1 MDSKRITALRAIM
14 KREGIDYYYIPTADF
29 HESEYVVEYFKARKF
44 ITGFTGSAGV
54 AVIGQEEA
62 WLWTD
67 GRYFIQAAAQI
78 EGSGFGLMKMGQ
90 EGVPT
95 VMQYLGEKLQEG
107 QCIGFD
113 ARVVNTNDAKEFAK
127 IAAKKHGSLKT
138 DKDLL
143 DEVWTD
149 RPALVHQPA
158 DVLKDEFNGEATAS
172 KLARVREQMEKEE
185 AQYHIISTLDDIAWI
200 LNVRGNDIPH
210 VPVVLSFLVIGKED
224 TMWFVEENALS
235 DAVKEMAA
243 ECGITI
249 RPYEDVYAYAAT
261 IPEHSTVLLDKRKV
275 NYRITNALSETVH
288 IVSKANPSQLMKA
301 IKNEIELEN
310 TRKAHL
316 LDGIAVTKFMYWLKK
331 NVGKIPM
338 DEVSVSDYLQ
348 SLREQMEGYRDIS
361 FDTIAGYNANAAMM
375 HYSATETDKKN
386 IEPEGLYLVDSGGQ
400 YVGGTTDVTRTI
412 ALGPVTDTMK
422 KHFSKTACGMLR
434 LADTRFLYGCTGKN
448 VDIMARE
455 PLWECYIDY
464 KCGTGHGIGY
474 ILNVHEGPQN
484 IRWRFNPGVKEAVLE
499 EGMIVSDE
507 PGVYIEGS
515 HGIRIENILEVVK
528 EEKNGDGQFMAFR
541 HLTYVPVDLD
551 VIDTQ
556 YMEPSDV
563 RKLNAYHAEVYK
575 RLSPYFEGEELEM
588 LKKAT
593 RAV

>member
-138 DKDLL
+138 DNDLL

-149 RPALVHQPA
+149 RPALVHQLVDA
-158 DVLKDEFNGEATAS
+158 LKDEFNGEATAS

-224 TMWFVEENALS
+224 AMWFVEENALS

-261 IPEHSTVLLDKRKV
+261 IPENSTVLLDKRKV

-288 IVSKANPSQLMKA
+288 IVSKANPSQLMKS

-375 HYSATETDKKN
+375 HYKA
-386 IEPEGLYLVDSGGQ
+386 EPDTAAKLEPQGMLLVDSGGH
-400 YVGGTTDVTRTI
+400 YDTGTTDITRTFV
-412 ALGPVTDTMK
+412 LGPISDIQK
-422 KHFSKTACGMLR
+422 KHFTMVVKSNLN
-434 LADTRFLYGCTGKN
+434 LANVKFLYGCNGISLD
-448 VDIMARE
+448 VICRE
-455 PLWECYIDY
+455 PIWKENLDY
-464 KCGTGHGIGY
+464 QCGTGHGVGY
-474 ILNVHEGPQN
+474 LLNVHEGPN
-484 IRWRFNPGVKEAVLE
+484 SFRWQYRPGFDNPFEA
-499 EGMIVSDE
+499 GMITTDE
-507 PGVYIEGS
+507 PGIYLQDQY
-515 HGIRIENILEVVK
+515 GIRTENELICFK
-528 EEKNGDGQFMAFR
+528 GEKNQYGQFMGFENI
-541 HLTYVPVDLD
+541 TYVPIDLD
-551 VIDTQ
+551 GIDKQ
-556 YMEPSDV
+556 Y
-563 RKLNAYHAEVYK
+563 LNAEDVKQLNDYHKMVYEK
-575 RLSPYFEGEELEM
+575 ISPYMTPEENEW
-588 LKKAT
+588 LKEYT
-593 RAV
+593 REI

>member
-224 TMWFVEENALS
+224 AMWFVEENALS
-235 DAVKEMAA
+235 NAVKEMAA

-261 IPEHSTVLLDKRKV
+261 IPENSTVLLDKRKV
-275 NYRITNALSETVH
+275 NYRITKALSETVH

-375 HYSATETDKKN
+375 HYKA
-386 IEPEGLYLVDSGGQ
+386 EPDTAAKLELQGMLLVDSGGH
-400 YVGGTTDVTRTI
+400 YDTGTTDITRTFV
-412 ALGPVTDTMK
+412 LGPISDIQK
-422 KHFSKTACGMLR
+422 KHFTMVVKSNLN
-434 LADTRFLYGCTGKN
+434 LANVKFLYGCNGISLD
-448 VDIMARE
+448 VICRE
-455 PLWECYIDY
+455 PIWKENLDY
-464 KCGTGHGIGY
+464 QCGTGHGVGY
-474 ILNVHEGPQN
+474 LLNVHEGPN
-484 IRWRFNPGVKEAVLE
+484 SFRWQYRPGFDNPFEA
-499 EGMIVSDE
+499 GMITTDE
-507 PGVYIEGS
+507 PGIYLQDQY
-515 HGIRIENILEVVK
+515 GIRTENELICVK
-528 EEKNGDGQFMAFR
+528 GEKNQYGQFMGFENI
-541 HLTYVPVDLD
+541 TYVPIDLD
-551 VIDTQ
+551 GIDKQ
-556 YMEPSDV
+556 Y
-563 RKLNAYHAEVYK
+563 LNAEDVKQLNDYHKMVYEK
-575 RLSPYFEGEELEM
+575 ISPYMTSEENEW
-588 LKKAT
+588 LKEYT
-593 RAV
+593 RAI

>member
-67 GRYFIQAAAQI
+67 GRYFIQAASQI

-224 TMWFVEENALS
+224 AMWFVEENALS
-235 DAVKEMAA
+235 DEVKEMAA

-261 IPEHSTVLLDKRKV
+261 IPENSTVLLDKRKV

-375 HYSATETDKKN
+375 HYKA
-386 IEPEGLYLVDSGGQ
+386 EPDTAAKLEPQGMLLVDSGGH
-400 YVGGTTDVTRTI
+400 YDTGTTDITRTFV
-412 ALGPVTDTMK
+412 LGPISDIQK
-422 KHFSKTACGMLR
+422 KHFTMVVKSNLN
-434 LADTRFLYGCTGKN
+434 LANVKFLYGCNGISLD
-448 VDIMARE
+448 VICRE
-455 PLWECYIDY
+455 PIWKENLDY
-464 KCGTGHGIGY
+464 QCGTGHGVGY
-474 ILNVHEGPQN
+474 LLNVHEGPN
-484 IRWRFNPGVKEAVLE
+484 SFRWQYRPGFDNPFEA
-499 EGMIVSDE
+499 GMITTDE
-507 PGVYIEGS
+507 PGIYLQDQY
-515 HGIRIENILEVVK
+515 GIRTENELICVK
-528 EEKNGDGQFMAFR
+528 GEKNQYGQFMGFENI
-541 HLTYVPVDLD
+541 TYVPIDLD
-551 VIDTQ
+551 GIDKQ
-556 YMEPSDV
+556 Y
-563 RKLNAYHAEVYK
+563 LNAEDVKQLNDYHKMVYEK
-575 RLSPYFEGEELEM
+575 ISPYMTPEENEW
-588 LKKAT
+588 LKEYT
-593 RAV
+593 RAI

>member
-67 GRYFIQAAAQI
+67 GRYFIQAANQI
-78 EGSGFGLMKMGQ
+78 EGSGFGLMKMGH

-158 DVLKDEFNGEATAS
+158 DVLKDEFNGESTAS

-224 TMWFVEENALS
+224 AMWFVEENALS

-261 IPEHSTVLLDKRKV
+261 IPENSTVLLDKRKV

-288 IVSKANPSQLMKA
+288 IVSKANPSQLMKS

-375 HYSATETDKKN
+375 HYKA
-386 IEPEGLYLVDSGGQ
+386 EPDTAAKLEPQGMLLVDSGGH
-400 YVGGTTDVTRTI
+400 YDTGTTDITRTFV
-412 ALGPVTDTMK
+412 LGPISDIQK
-422 KHFSKTACGMLR
+422 KHFTMVVKSNLN
-434 LADTRFLYGCTGKN
+434 LANVKFLYGCNGISLD
-448 VDIMARE
+448 VICRE
-455 PLWECYIDY
+455 PIWKENLDY
-464 KCGTGHGIGY
+464 QCGTGHGVGY
-474 ILNVHEGPQN
+474 LLNVHEGPN
-484 IRWRFNPGVKEAVLE
+484 SFRWQYRPGFDNPFEA
-499 EGMIVSDE
+499 GMITTDE
-507 PGVYIEGS
+507 PGIYLQDQY
-515 HGIRIENILEVVK
+515 GIRTENELICVK
-528 EEKNGDGQFMAFR
+528 GEKNQYGQFMGFENI
-541 HLTYVPVDLD
+541 TYVPIDLD
-551 VIDTQ
+551 GIDKQ
-556 YMEPSDV
+556 Y
-563 RKLNAYHAEVYK
+563 LNAEDVKQLNDYHKMVYEK
-575 RLSPYFEGEELEM
+575 ISPYMTPEENEW
-588 LKKAT
+588 LKEYT
-593 RAV
+593 RAI

>member
-1 MDSKRITALRAIM
+1 MDSKRITSLRAIM

-138 DKDLL
+138 DNDLL

-224 TMWFVEENALS
+224 AMWFVEENALS

-261 IPEHSTVLLDKRKV
+261 IPENSTVLLDKRKV

-288 IVSKANPSQLMKA
+288 IVSKANPSQLMKS

-375 HYSATETDKKN
+375 HYKA
-386 IEPEGLYLVDSGGQ
+386 EPDTAAKLEPQGMLLVDSGGH
-400 YVGGTTDVTRTI
+400 YDTGTTDITRTFV
-412 ALGPVTDTMK
+412 LGPISDIQK
-422 KHFSKTACGMLR
+422 KHFTMVVKSNLN
-434 LADTRFLYGCTGKN
+434 LANVKFLYGCNGISLD
-448 VDIMARE
+448 VICRE
-455 PLWECYIDY
+455 PIWKENLDY
-464 KCGTGHGIGY
+464 QCGTGHGVGY
-474 ILNVHEGPQN
+474 LLNVHEGPN
-484 IRWRFNPGVKEAVLE
+484 SFRWQYRPGFDNPFEA
-499 EGMIVSDE
+499 GMITTDE
-507 PGVYIEGS
+507 PGIYLQDQY
-515 HGIRIENILEVVK
+515 GIRTENELICVK
-528 EEKNGDGQFMAFR
+528 GEKNQYGQFMGFENI
-541 HLTYVPVDLD
+541 TYVPIDLD
-551 VIDTQ
+551 GIDKQ
-556 YMEPSDV
+556 Y
-563 RKLNAYHAEVYK
+563 LNAEDVKQLNDYHKMVYEK
-575 RLSPYFEGEELEM
+575 ISPYMTPEENEW
-588 LKKAT
+588 LKEYT
-593 RAV
+593 RAI

>member
-138 DKDLL
+138 DNDLL

-224 TMWFVEENALS
+224 AMWFVEENALS

-261 IPEHSTVLLDKRKV
+261 IPENSTVLLDKRKV
-275 NYRITNALSETVH
+275 NYRITNALPETVH

-375 HYSATETDKKN
+375 HYKA
-386 IEPEGLYLVDSGGQ
+386 EPYTAAKLEPQGMLLVDSGGH
-400 YVGGTTDVTRTI
+400 YDTGTTDITRTFV
-412 ALGPVTDTMK
+412 LGPISDIQK
-422 KHFSKTACGMLR
+422 KHFTMVVKSNLN
-434 LADTRFLYGCTGKN
+434 LANVKFLYGCNGISLD
-448 VDIMARE
+448 VICRE
-455 PLWECYIDY
+455 PIWKENLDY
-464 KCGTGHGIGY
+464 QCGTGHGVGY
-474 ILNVHEGPQN
+474 LLNVHEGPN
-484 IRWRFNPGVKEAVLE
+484 SFRWQYRPGFDNPFEA
-499 EGMIVSDE
+499 GMITTDE
-507 PGVYIEGS
+507 PGIYLQDQY
-515 HGIRIENILEVVK
+515 GIRTENELICVK
-528 EEKNGDGQFMAFR
+528 GEKNQYGQFMGFENI
-541 HLTYVPVDLD
+541 TYVPIDLD
-551 VIDTQ
+551 GIDKQ
-556 YMEPSDV
+556 Y
-563 RKLNAYHAEVYK
+563 LNAEDVKQLNDYHKMVYEK
-575 RLSPYFEGEELEM
+575 ISPYMTPEENEW
-588 LKKAT
+588 LKEYT
-593 RAV
+593 REI

>member
-67 GRYFIQAAAQI
+67 GRYFIQAASQI

-127 IAAKKHGSLKT
+127 IAAKKHGSLKI

-224 TMWFVEENALS
+224 AMWFVEENALS

-261 IPEHSTVLLDKRKV
+261 IPENSTVLLDKRKV

-375 HYSATETDKKN
+375 HYKA
-386 IEPEGLYLVDSGGQ
+386 EPDTAAKLEPQGMLLVDSGGH
-400 YVGGTTDVTRTI
+400 YDTGTTDITRTFV
-412 ALGPVTDTMK
+412 LGPISDIQK
-422 KHFSKTACGMLR
+422 KHFTMVVKSNLN
-434 LADTRFLYGCTGKN
+434 LANVKFLYGCNGISLD
-448 VDIMARE
+448 VICRE
-455 PLWECYIDY
+455 PIWKENLDY
-464 KCGTGHGIGY
+464 QCGTGHGVGY
-474 ILNVHEGPQN
+474 LLNVHEGPN
-484 IRWRFNPGVKEAVLE
+484 SFRWQYRPGFDNPFEA
-499 EGMIVSDE
+499 GMITTDE
-507 PGVYIEGS
+507 PGIYLQDQY
-515 HGIRIENILEVVK
+515 GIRTENELICVK
-528 EEKNGDGQFMAFR
+528 GEKNQYGQFMGFENI
-541 HLTYVPVDLD
+541 TYVPIDLD
-551 VIDTQ
+551 GIDKQ
-556 YMEPSDV
+556 Y
-563 RKLNAYHAEVYK
+563 LNAEDVKQLNDYHKMVYEK
-575 RLSPYFEGEELEM
+575 ISPYMTPEENEW
-588 LKKAT
+588 LKEYT
-593 RAV
+593 RAI

>member
-67 GRYFIQAAAQI
+67 GRYFIQAASQI

-138 DKDLL
+138 DRDLL

-149 RPALVHQPA
+149 RPALIHQPA

-224 TMWFVEENALS
+224 AMWFVEENALS

-261 IPEHSTVLLDKRKV
+261 IPENSTVLLDKRKV

-375 HYSATETDKKN
+375 HYKA
-386 IEPEGLYLVDSGGQ
+386 EPDTAAKLEPQGMLLVDSGGH
-400 YVGGTTDVTRTI
+400 YDTGTTDITRTFV
-412 ALGPVTDTMK
+412 LGPISDIQK
-422 KHFSKTACGMLR
+422 KHFTMVVKSNLN
-434 LADTRFLYGCTGKN
+434 LANVKFLYGCNGISLD
-448 VDIMARE
+448 VICRE
-455 PLWECYIDY
+455 PIWKENLDY
-464 KCGTGHGIGY
+464 QCGTGHGVGY
-474 ILNVHEGPQN
+474 LLNVHEGPN
-484 IRWRFNPGVKEAVLE
+484 SFRWQYRPGFDNPFEA
-499 EGMIVSDE
+499 GMITTDE
-507 PGVYIEGS
+507 PGIYLQDQY
-515 HGIRIENILEVVK
+515 GIRTENELICVK
-528 EEKNGDGQFMAFR
+528 GEKNQYGQFMGFENI
-541 HLTYVPVDLD
+541 TYVPIDLD
-551 VIDTQ
+551 GIDKQ
-556 YMEPSDV
+556 Y
-563 RKLNAYHAEVYK
+563 LNAEDVKQLNDYHKMVYEK
-575 RLSPYFEGEELEM
+575 ISPYMTSEENEW
-588 LKKAT
+588 LKEYT
-593 RAV
+593 RAI

>member
-127 IAAKKHGSLKT
+127 IAAKKHGSLKI

-224 TMWFVEENALS
+224 AMWFVEENALS
-235 DAVKEMAA
+235 NAVKEMAA

-261 IPEHSTVLLDKRKV
+261 IPENSTILLDKRKV

-375 HYSATETDKKN
+375 HYKA
-386 IEPEGLYLVDSGGQ
+386 EPDTAAKLEPQGMLLVDSGGH
-400 YVGGTTDVTRTI
+400 YDTGTTDITRTFV
-412 ALGPVTDTMK
+412 LGPISDIQK
-422 KHFSKTACGMLR
+422 KHFTMVVKSNLN
-434 LADTRFLYGCTGKN
+434 LANVKFLYGCNGISLD
-448 VDIMARE
+448 VICRE
-455 PLWECYIDY
+455 PIWKENLDY
-464 KCGTGHGIGY
+464 QCGTGHGVGY
-474 ILNVHEGPQN
+474 LLNVHEGPN
-484 IRWRFNPGVKEAVLE
+484 SFRWQYRPGFDNPFEA
-499 EGMIVSDE
+499 GMITTDE
-507 PGVYIEGS
+507 PGIYLQDQY
-515 HGIRIENILEVVK
+515 GIRTENELICVK
-528 EEKNGDGQFMAFR
+528 GEKNQYGQFMGFENI
-541 HLTYVPVDLD
+541 TYVPIDLD
-551 VIDTQ
+551 GIDKQ
-556 YMEPSDV
+556 Y
-563 RKLNAYHAEVYK
+563 LNAEDVKQLNDYHKMVYEK
-575 RLSPYFEGEELEM
+575 ISPYMTPEENEW
-588 LKKAT
+588 LKEYT
-593 RAV
+593 RAI

>member
-67 GRYFIQAAAQI
+67 GRYFIQAASQI

-138 DKDLL
+138 DNDLL

-172 KLARVREQMEKEE
+172 KLARVREQMENED
-185 AQYHIISTLDDIAWI
+185 AQYHIISTLNDIAWI

-224 TMWFVEENALS
+224 AMWFVEENALS

-261 IPEHSTVLLDKRKV
+261 IPENSTVLLDKRKV

-375 HYSATETDKKN
+375 HYKA
-386 IEPEGLYLVDSGGQ
+386 EPDTAAKLEPQGMLLVDSGGH
-400 YVGGTTDVTRTI
+400 YDTGTTDITRTFV
-412 ALGPVTDTMK
+412 LGPISDIQK
-422 KHFSKTACGMLR
+422 KHFTMVVKSNLN
-434 LADTRFLYGCTGKN
+434 LANVKFLYGCNGISLD
-448 VDIMARE
+448 VICRE
-455 PLWECYIDY
+455 PIWKENLDY
-464 KCGTGHGIGY
+464 QCGTGHGVGY
-474 ILNVHEGPQN
+474 LLNVHEGPN
-484 IRWRFNPGVKEAVLE
+484 SFRWQYRPGFDNPFEA
-499 EGMIVSDE
+499 GMITTDE
-507 PGVYIEGS
+507 PGIYLQDQY
-515 HGIRIENILEVVK
+515 GIRTENELICVK
-528 EEKNGDGQFMAFR
+528 GEKNQYGQFMGFENI
-541 HLTYVPVDLD
+541 TYVPIDLD
-551 VIDTQ
+551 GIDKQ
-556 YMEPSDV
+556 H
-563 RKLNAYHAEVYK
+563 LNAEDVKQLNDYHKMVYEK
-575 RLSPYFEGEELEM
+575 ISPYMTPEENEW
-588 LKKAT
+588 LKEYT
-593 RAV
+593 REI

>member
-67 GRYFIQAAAQI
+67 GRYFIQAASQI

-138 DKDLL
+138 DNDLL

-224 TMWFVEENALS
+224 VMWFVEENALS

-261 IPEHSTVLLDKRKV
+261 IPENSTVLLDKRKV

-375 HYSATETDKKN
+375 HYKA
-386 IEPEGLYLVDSGGQ
+386 EPDTAAKLEPQGMLLVDSGGH
-400 YVGGTTDVTRTI
+400 YDTGTTDITRTFV
-412 ALGPVTDTMK
+412 LGPISDIQK
-422 KHFSKTACGMLR
+422 KHFTMVVKSNLN
-434 LADTRFLYGCTGKN
+434 LANVKFLYGCNGISLD
-448 VDIMARE
+448 VICRE
-455 PLWECYIDY
+455 PIWKENLDY
-464 KCGTGHGIGY
+464 QCGTGHGVGY
-474 ILNVHEGPQN
+474 LLNVHEGPN
-484 IRWRFNPGVKEAVLE
+484 SFRWQYRPGFDNPFEA
-499 EGMIVSDE
+499 GMITTDE
-507 PGVYIEGS
+507 PGIYLQDQY
-515 HGIRIENILEVVK
+515 GIRTENELICVK
-528 EEKNGDGQFMAFR
+528 GEKNQYGQFMGFENI
-541 HLTYVPVDLD
+541 TYVPIDLD
-551 VIDTQ
+551 GIDKQ
-556 YMEPSDV
+556 Y
-563 RKLNAYHAEVYK
+563 LNAEDVKQLNDYHKMVYEK
-575 RLSPYFEGEELEM
+575 ISPYMTPEENEW
-588 LKKAT
+588 LKEYT
-593 RAV
+593 REI

>member
-138 DKDLL
+138 DNDLL

-224 TMWFVEENALS
+224 AMWFVEENALS

-261 IPEHSTVLLDKRKV
+261 IPENSTVLLDKRKV

-375 HYSATETDKKN
+375 HYKA
-386 IEPEGLYLVDSGGQ
+386 EPDTAAKLEPQGMLLVDSGGH
-400 YVGGTTDVTRTI
+400 YDTGTTDITRTFV
-412 ALGPVTDTMK
+412 LGPISDIQK
-422 KHFSKTACGMLR
+422 KHFTMVVKSNLN
-434 LADTRFLYGCTGKN
+434 LANVKFLYGCNGISLD
-448 VDIMARE
+448 VICRE
-455 PLWECYIDY
+455 PIWKENLDY
-464 KCGTGHGIGY
+464 QCGTGHGVGY
-474 ILNVHEGPQN
+474 LLNVHEGPN
-484 IRWRFNPGVKEAVLE
+484 SFRWQYRPGFDNPFEA
-499 EGMIVSDE
+499 GMITTDE
-507 PGVYIEGS
+507 PGIYLQDQY
-515 HGIRIENILEVVK
+515 GIRTENELICFK
-528 EEKNGDGQFMAFR
+528 GEKNQYGQFMGFENI
-541 HLTYVPVDLD
+541 TYVPIDLD
-551 VIDTQ
+551 GIDKQ
-556 YMEPSDV
+556 Y
-563 RKLNAYHAEVYK
+563 LNAEDVKQLNDYHKMVYEK
-575 RLSPYFEGEELEM
+575 ISPYMTPEENEW
-588 LKKAT
+588 LKEYT
-593 RAV
+593 RAI

>member
-67 GRYFIQAAAQI
+67 GRYFIQAANQI

-127 IAAKKHGSLKT
+127 IAAKKHGSLKI

-158 DVLKDEFNGEATAS
+158 DVLKDEFNGESTAS

-224 TMWFVEENALS
+224 AMWFVEENALS

-261 IPEHSTVLLDKRKV
+261 IPENSTVLLDKRKV

-375 HYSATETDKKN
+375 HYKA
-386 IEPEGLYLVDSGGQ
+386 EPDTAAKLEPQGMLLVDSGGH
-400 YVGGTTDVTRTI
+400 YDTGTTDITRTFV
-412 ALGPVTDTMK
+412 LGPISDIQK
-422 KHFSKTACGMLR
+422 KHFTMVVKSNLN
-434 LADTRFLYGCTGKN
+434 LANVKFLYGCNGISLD
-448 VDIMARE
+448 VICRE
-455 PLWECYIDY
+455 PIWKENLDY
-464 KCGTGHGIGY
+464 QCGTGHGVGY
-474 ILNVHEGPQN
+474 LLNVHEGPN
-484 IRWRFNPGVKEAVLE
+484 SFRWQYRPGFDNPFEA
-499 EGMIVSDE
+499 GMITTDE
-507 PGVYIEGS
+507 PGIYLQDQY
-515 HGIRIENILEVVK
+515 GIRTENELICFK
-528 EEKNGDGQFMAFR
+528 GEKNQYGQFMGFENI
-541 HLTYVPVDLD
+541 TYVPIDLD
-551 VIDTQ
+551 GIDKQ
-556 YMEPSDV
+556 Y
-563 RKLNAYHAEVYK
+563 LNAEDVKQLNDYHKMVYEK
-575 RLSPYFEGEELEM
+575 ISPYMTSEENEW
-588 LKKAT
+588 LKEYT
-593 RAV
+593 REI

>member
-67 GRYFIQAAAQI
+67 GRYFIQAANQI

-113 ARVVNTNDAKEFAK
+113 ARVVNTNDAKELAK
-127 IAAKKHGSLKT
+127 IAAKKHGSLKI
-138 DKDLL
+138 DNDLL

-158 DVLKDEFNGEATAS
+158 DVLKDEFNGESTAS

-224 TMWFVEENALS
+224 AMWFVEENALS

-261 IPEHSTVLLDKRKV
+261 IPENSTVLLDKRKV

-375 HYSATETDKKN
+375 HYKA
-386 IEPEGLYLVDSGGQ
+386 EPDTAAKLEPQGMLLVDSGGH
-400 YVGGTTDVTRTI
+400 YDTGTTDITRTFV
-412 ALGPVTDTMK
+412 LGPISDIQK
-422 KHFSKTACGMLR
+422 KHFTMVVKSNLN
-434 LADTRFLYGCTGKN
+434 LANVKFLYGCNGISLD
-448 VDIMARE
+448 VICRE
-455 PLWECYIDY
+455 PIWKENLDY
-464 KCGTGHGIGY
+464 QCGTGHGVGY
-474 ILNVHEGPQN
+474 LLNVHEGPN
-484 IRWRFNPGVKEAVLE
+484 SFRWQYRPGFDNPFEA
-499 EGMIVSDE
+499 GMITTDE
-507 PGVYIEGS
+507 PGIYLQDQY
-515 HGIRIENILEVVK
+515 GIRTENELICVK
-528 EEKNGDGQFMAFR
+528 GEKNQYGQFMGFENI
-541 HLTYVPVDLD
+541 TYVPIDLD
-551 VIDTQ
+551 GIDKQ
-556 YMEPSDV
+556 Y
-563 RKLNAYHAEVYK
+563 LNAEDVKQLNDYHKMVYEK
-575 RLSPYFEGEELEM
+575 ISPYMTPEENEW
-588 LKKAT
+588 LKEYT
-593 RAV
+593 REI

>member
-67 GRYFIQAAAQI
+67 GRYFIQAASQI

-138 DKDLL
+138 DRDLL

-149 RPALVHQPA
+149 RPALIHQPA

-224 TMWFVEENALS
+224 AMWFVEENALS

-249 RPYEDVYAYAAT
+249 RQYEDVYAYAAT
-261 IPEHSTVLLDKRKV
+261 IPENSTVLLDKRKV

-375 HYSATETDKKN
+375 HYKA
-386 IEPEGLYLVDSGGQ
+386 EPDTAAKLEPQGMLLVDSGGH
-400 YVGGTTDVTRTI
+400 YDTGTTDITRTFV
-412 ALGPVTDTMK
+412 LGPISDIQK
-422 KHFSKTACGMLR
+422 KHFTMVVKSNLN
-434 LADTRFLYGCTGKN
+434 LANVKFLYGCNGISLD
-448 VDIMARE
+448 VICRE
-455 PLWECYIDY
+455 PIWKENLDY
-464 KCGTGHGIGY
+464 QCGTGHGVGY
-474 ILNVHEGPQN
+474 LLNVHEGPN
-484 IRWRFNPGVKEAVLE
+484 SFRWQYRPGFDNPFEA
-499 EGMIVSDE
+499 GMITTDE
-507 PGVYIEGS
+507 PGIYLQDQY
-515 HGIRIENILEVVK
+515 GIRTENELICFK
-528 EEKNGDGQFMAFR
+528 GEKNQYGQFMGFENI
-541 HLTYVPVDLD
+541 TYVPIDLD
-551 VIDTQ
+551 GIDKQ
-556 YMEPSDV
+556 Y
-563 RKLNAYHAEVYK
+563 LNAEDVKQLNDYHKMVYEK
-575 RLSPYFEGEELEM
+575 ISPYMTPEENEW
-588 LKKAT
+588 LKEYT
-593 RAV
+593 RAI

>member
-138 DKDLL
+138 DNDLL

-149 RPALVHQPA
+149 RPALVHQQA

-172 KLARVREQMEKEE
+172 KLARVREQMENEE

-224 TMWFVEENALS
+224 AMWFVEENALS
-235 DAVKEMAA
+235 NAVKEMAA

-261 IPEHSTVLLDKRKV
+261 IPENSTVLLDKRKV

-375 HYSATETDKKN
+375 HYKA
-386 IEPEGLYLVDSGGQ
+386 EPDTAAKLEPQGMLLVDSGGH
-400 YVGGTTDVTRTI
+400 YDTGTTDITRTFV
-412 ALGPVTDTMK
+412 LGPISDIQK
-422 KHFSKTACGMLR
+422 KHFTIVVKSNLN
-434 LADTRFLYGCTGKN
+434 LANVKFLYGCNGISLD
-448 VDIMARE
+448 VICRE
-455 PLWECYIDY
+455 PIWKENLDY
-464 KCGTGHGIGY
+464 QCGTGHGVGY
-474 ILNVHEGPQN
+474 LLNVHEGPN
-484 IRWRFNPGVKEAVLE
+484 SFRWQYRPGFDNPFEA
-499 EGMIVSDE
+499 GMITTDE
-507 PGVYIEGS
+507 PGIYLQDQY
-515 HGIRIENILEVVK
+515 GIRTENELICVK
-528 EEKNGDGQFMAFR
+528 GEKNQYGQFMGFENI
-541 HLTYVPVDLD
+541 TYVPIDLD
-551 VIDTQ
+551 GIDKQ
-556 YMEPSDV
+556 Y
-563 RKLNAYHAEVYK
+563 LNAEDVKQLNDYHKMVYEK
-575 RLSPYFEGEELEM
+575 ISPYMTSEENEW
-588 LKKAT
+588 LKEYT
-593 RAV
+593 RAI

>member
-67 GRYFIQAAAQI
+67 GRYFIQAASQI

-138 DKDLL
+138 DNDLL

-224 TMWFVEENALS
+224 AMWFVEENALS

-261 IPEHSTVLLDKRKV
+261 IPENSTVLLDKRKV

-288 IVSKANPSQLMKA
+288 IVSKANPSQLMKS

-375 HYSATETDKKN
+375 HYKA
-386 IEPEGLYLVDSGGQ
+386 EPDTAAKLEPQGMLLVDSGGH
-400 YVGGTTDVTRTI
+400 YDTGTTDITRTFV
-412 ALGPVTDTMK
+412 LGPISDIQK
-422 KHFSKTACGMLR
+422 KHFTMVVKSNLN
-434 LADTRFLYGCTGKN
+434 LANVKFLYGCNGISLD
-448 VDIMARE
+448 VICRE
-455 PLWECYIDY
+455 PIWKENLDY
-464 KCGTGHGIGY
+464 QCGTGHGVGY
-474 ILNVHEGPQN
+474 LLNVHEGPN
-484 IRWRFNPGVKEAVLE
+484 SFRWQYRPGFDNPFEA
-499 EGMIVSDE
+499 GMITTDE
-507 PGVYIEGS
+507 PGIYLQDQY
-515 HGIRIENILEVVK
+515 GIRTENELICFK
-528 EEKNGDGQFMAFR
+528 GEKNQYGQFMGFENI
-541 HLTYVPVDLD
+541 TYVPIDLD
-551 VIDTQ
+551 GIDKQ
-556 YMEPSDV
+556 Y
-563 RKLNAYHAEVYK
+563 LNAEDVKQLNDYHKMVYEK
-575 RLSPYFEGEELEM
+575 ISPYMTPEENEW
-588 LKKAT
+588 LKEYT
-593 RAV
+593 REI

>member
-127 IAAKKHGSLKT
+127 IAAKKHGSLKI

-224 TMWFVEENALS
+224 AMWFVEENALS

-261 IPEHSTVLLDKRKV
+261 IPEHSTVLLDNRKV

-375 HYSATETDKKN
+375 HYKA
-386 IEPEGLYLVDSGGQ
+386 EPDTAAKLEPQGMLLVDSGGH
-400 YVGGTTDVTRTI
+400 YDTGTTDITRTFV
-412 ALGPVTDTMK
+412 LGPISDIQK
-422 KHFSKTACGMLR
+422 KHFTMVVKSNLN
-434 LADTRFLYGCTGKN
+434 LANVKFLYGCNGISLD
-448 VDIMARE
+448 VICRE
-455 PLWECYIDY
+455 PIWKENLDY
-464 KCGTGHGIGY
+464 QCGTGHGVGY
-474 ILNVHEGPQN
+474 LLNVHEGPN
-484 IRWRFNPGVKEAVLE
+484 SFRWQYRPGFDNPFEA
-499 EGMIVSDE
+499 GMITTDE
-507 PGVYIEGS
+507 PGIYLQDQY
-515 HGIRIENILEVVK
+515 GIRTENELICVK
-528 EEKNGDGQFMAFR
+528 GEKNQYGQFMGFENI
-541 HLTYVPVDLD
+541 TYVPIDLD
-551 VIDTQ
+551 GIDKQ
-556 YMEPSDV
+556 Y
-563 RKLNAYHAEVYK
+563 LNAEDVKQLNDYHKMVYEK
-575 RLSPYFEGEELEM
+575 ISPYMTPEENEW
-588 LKKAT
+588 LKEYT
-593 RAV
+593 RAI

>member
-67 GRYFIQAAAQI
+67 GRYFIQAANQI

-127 IAAKKHGSLKT
+127 IAAKKHGSLKI

-158 DVLKDEFNGEATAS
+158 DVLKDEFNGESTAS

-224 TMWFVEENALS
+224 AMWFVEENALS

-261 IPEHSTVLLDKRKV
+261 IPENSTVLLDKRKV

-375 HYSATETDKKN
+375 HYKA
-386 IEPEGLYLVDSGGQ
+386 EPDTAAKLEPQGMLLVDSGGH
-400 YVGGTTDVTRTI
+400 YDTGTTDITRTFV
-412 ALGPVTDTMK
+412 LGPISDIQK
-422 KHFSKTACGMLR
+422 KHFTMVVKSNLN
-434 LADTRFLYGCTGKN
+434 LANVKFLYGCNGISLD
-448 VDIMARE
+448 VICRE
-455 PLWECYIDY
+455 PIWKENLDY
-464 KCGTGHGIGY
+464 QCGTGHGVGY
-474 ILNVHEGPQN
+474 LLNVHEGPN
-484 IRWRFNPGVKEAVLE
+484 SFRWQYRPGFDNPFEA
-499 EGMIVSDE
+499 GMITTDE
-507 PGVYIEGS
+507 PGIYLQDQY
-515 HGIRIENILEVVK
+515 GIRTENELICVK
-528 EEKNGDGQFMAFR
+528 GEKNQYGQFMGFENI
-541 HLTYVPVDLD
+541 TYVPIDLD
-551 VIDTQ
+551 GIDKQ
-556 YMEPSDV
+556 Y
-563 RKLNAYHAEVYK
+563 LNAEDVKQLNDYHKMVYEK
-575 RLSPYFEGEELEM
+575 ISPYMTPEENEW
-588 LKKAT
+588 LKEDT
-593 RAV
+593 RAI

>member
-138 DKDLL
+138 DNDLL

-224 TMWFVEENALS
+224 AMWFVEENALS

-249 RPYEDVYAYAAT
+249 RQYEDVYAYAAT
-261 IPEHSTVLLDKRKV
+261 IPENSTVLLDKRKV

-375 HYSATETDKKN
+375 HYKA
-386 IEPEGLYLVDSGGQ
+386 EPDTAAKLEPQGMLLVDSGGH
-400 YVGGTTDVTRTI
+400 YDTGTTDITRTFV
-412 ALGPVTDTMK
+412 LGPISDIQK
-422 KHFSKTACGMLR
+422 KHFTMVVKSNLN
-434 LADTRFLYGCTGKN
+434 LANVKFLYGCNGISLD
-448 VDIMARE
+448 VICRE
-455 PLWECYIDY
+455 PIWKENLDY
-464 KCGTGHGIGY
+464 QCGTGHGVGY
-474 ILNVHEGPQN
+474 LLNVHEGPN
-484 IRWRFNPGVKEAVLE
+484 SFRWQYRPGFDNPFEA
-499 EGMIVSDE
+499 GMITTDE
-507 PGVYIEGS
+507 PGIYLQDQY
-515 HGIRIENILEVVK
+515 GIRTENELICVK
-528 EEKNGDGQFMAFR
+528 GEKNQYGQFMGFENI
-541 HLTYVPVDLD
+541 TYVPIDLD
-551 VIDTQ
+551 GIDKQ
-556 YMEPSDV
+556 Y
-563 RKLNAYHAEVYK
+563 LNAEDVKQLNDYHKMVYEK
-575 RLSPYFEGEELEM
+575 ISPYMTPEENEW
-588 LKKAT
+588 LKEYT
-593 RAV
+593 RAI

>member
-224 TMWFVEENALS
+224 AMWFVEENALS
-235 DAVKEMAA
+235 NAVKEMAA

-261 IPEHSTVLLDKRKV
+261 IPENSTILLDKRKV

-375 HYSATETDKKN
+375 HYKA
-386 IEPEGLYLVDSGGQ
+386 EPDTAAKLEPQGMLLVDSGGH
-400 YVGGTTDVTRTI
+400 YDTGTTDITRTFV
-412 ALGPVTDTMK
+412 LGPISDIQK
-422 KHFSKTACGMLR
+422 KHFTMVVKSNLN
-434 LADTRFLYGCTGKN
+434 LANVKFLYGCNGISLD
-448 VDIMARE
+448 VICRE
-455 PLWECYIDY
+455 PIWKENLDY
-464 KCGTGHGIGY
+464 QCGTGHGVGY
-474 ILNVHEGPQN
+474 LLNVHEGPN
-484 IRWRFNPGVKEAVLE
+484 SFRWQYRPGFDNPFEA
-499 EGMIVSDE
+499 GMITTDE
-507 PGVYIEGS
+507 PGIYLQDQY
-515 HGIRIENILEVVK
+515 GIRTENELICVK
-528 EEKNGDGQFMAFR
+528 GEKNQYGQFMGFENI
-541 HLTYVPVDLD
+541 TYVPIDLD
-551 VIDTQ
+551 GIDKQ
-556 YMEPSDV
+556 Y
-563 RKLNAYHAEVYK
+563 LNAEDVKQLNDYHKMVYEK
-575 RLSPYFEGEELEM
+575 ISPYMTPEENEW
-588 LKKAT
+588 LKEYT
-593 RAV
+593 RAI

>member
-172 KLARVREQMEKEE
+172 KLARVREQMENED

-224 TMWFVEENALS
+224 AMWFVEENALS

-261 IPEHSTVLLDKRKV
+261 IPENSTVLLDKRKV

-375 HYSATETDKKN
+375 HYKA
-386 IEPEGLYLVDSGGQ
+386 EPDTAAKLEPQGMLLVDSGGH
-400 YVGGTTDVTRTI
+400 YDTGTTDITRTFV
-412 ALGPVTDTMK
+412 LGPISDIQK
-422 KHFSKTACGMLR
+422 KHFTMVVKSNLN
-434 LADTRFLYGCTGKN
+434 LANVKFLYGCNGISLD
-448 VDIMARE
+448 VICRE
-455 PLWECYIDY
+455 PIWKENLDY
-464 KCGTGHGIGY
+464 QCGTGHGVGY
-474 ILNVHEGPQN
+474 LLNVHEGPN
-484 IRWRFNPGVKEAVLE
+484 SFRWQYRPGFDNPFEA
-499 EGMIVSDE
+499 GMITTDE
-507 PGVYIEGS
+507 PGIYLQDQY
-515 HGIRIENILEVVK
+515 GIRTENELICVK
-528 EEKNGDGQFMAFR
+528 GEKNQYGQFMGFENI
-541 HLTYVPVDLD
+541 TYVPIDLD
-551 VIDTQ
+551 GIDKQ
-556 YMEPSDV
+556 Y
-563 RKLNAYHAEVYK
+563 LNAEDVKQLNDYHKMVYEK
-575 RLSPYFEGEELEM
+575 ISPYMTPEENEW
-588 LKKAT
+588 LKEYT
-593 RAV
+593 REI

>member
-138 DKDLL
+138 DNDLL
-143 DEVWTD
+143 DEVCTD

-224 TMWFVEENALS
+224 AMWFVEENALS

-261 IPEHSTVLLDKRKV
+261 IPENSTVLLDKRKV

-288 IVSKANPSQLMKA
+288 IVSKANPSQLMKS

-375 HYSATETDKKN
+375 HYKA
-386 IEPEGLYLVDSGGQ
+386 EPDTAAKLEPQGMLLVDSGGH
-400 YVGGTTDVTRTI
+400 YDTGTTDITRTFV
-412 ALGPVTDTMK
+412 LGPISDIQK
-422 KHFSKTACGMLR
+422 KHFTMVVKSNLN
-434 LADTRFLYGCTGKN
+434 LANVKFLYGCNGISLD
-448 VDIMARE
+448 VICRE
-455 PLWECYIDY
+455 PIWKENLDY
-464 KCGTGHGIGY
+464 QCGTGHGVGY
-474 ILNVHEGPQN
+474 LLNVHEGPN
-484 IRWRFNPGVKEAVLE
+484 SFRWQYRPGFDNPFEA
-499 EGMIVSDE
+499 GMITTDE
-507 PGVYIEGS
+507 PGIYLQDQY
-515 HGIRIENILEVVK
+515 GIRTENELICFK
-528 EEKNGDGQFMAFR
+528 GEKNQYGQFMGFENI
-541 HLTYVPVDLD
+541 TYVPIDLD
-551 VIDTQ
+551 GIDKQ
-556 YMEPSDV
+556 YLSAEDV
-563 RKLNAYHAEVYK
+563 KQLNDYHKMVYEK
-575 RLSPYFEGEELEM
+575 ISPYMTPEENEW
-588 LKKAT
+588 LKEYT
-593 RAV
+593 RAI

>member
-95 VMQYLGEKLQEG
+95 VMQYLDEKLQEG

-224 TMWFVEENALS
+224 AMWFVEENALS

-261 IPEHSTVLLDKRKV
+261 IPENSTVLLDKRKV

-375 HYSATETDKKN
+375 HYKA
-386 IEPEGLYLVDSGGQ
+386 EPDTAAKLEPQGMLLVDSGGH
-400 YVGGTTDVTRTI
+400 YDTGTTDITRTFV
-412 ALGPVTDTMK
+412 LGPISDIQK
-422 KHFSKTACGMLR
+422 KHFTMVVKSNLN
-434 LADTRFLYGCTGKN
+434 LANVKFLYGCNGISLD
-448 VDIMARE
+448 VICRE
-455 PLWECYIDY
+455 PIWKENLDY
-464 KCGTGHGIGY
+464 QCGTGHGVGY
-474 ILNVHEGPQN
+474 LLNVHEGPN
-484 IRWRFNPGVKEAVLE
+484 SFRWQYRPGFDNPFEA
-499 EGMIVSDE
+499 GMITTDE
-507 PGVYIEGS
+507 PGIYLQDQY
-515 HGIRIENILEVVK
+515 GIRTENELICVK
-528 EEKNGDGQFMAFR
+528 GEKNQYGQFMGFENI
-541 HLTYVPVDLD
+541 TYVPIDLD
-551 VIDTQ
+551 GIDKQ
-556 YMEPSDV
+556 Y
-563 RKLNAYHAEVYK
+563 LNAEDVKQLNDYHKMVYEK
-575 RLSPYFEGEELEM
+575 ISPYMTSEENEW
-588 LKKAT
+588 LKEYT
-593 RAV
+593 RAI

>member
-67 GRYFIQAAAQI
+67 GRYFIQAANQI

-127 IAAKKHGSLKT
+127 IAAKKHGSLKI

-224 TMWFVEENALS
+224 AMWFVEENALS

-261 IPEHSTVLLDKRKV
+261 IPENSTVLLDKRKV
-275 NYRITNALSETVH
+275 NYRITKALSETVH

-375 HYSATETDKKN
+375 HYKA
-386 IEPEGLYLVDSGGQ
+386 EPDTAAKLEPQGMLLVDSGGH
-400 YVGGTTDVTRTI
+400 YDTGTTDITRTFV
-412 ALGPVTDTMK
+412 LGPISDIQK
-422 KHFSKTACGMLR
+422 KHFTMVVKSNLN
-434 LADTRFLYGCTGKN
+434 LANVKFLYGCNGISLD
-448 VDIMARE
+448 VICRE
-455 PLWECYIDY
+455 PIWKENLDY
-464 KCGTGHGIGY
+464 QCGTGHGVGY
-474 ILNVHEGPQN
+474 LLNVHEGPN
-484 IRWRFNPGVKEAVLE
+484 SFRWQYRPGFDNPFEA
-499 EGMIVSDE
+499 GMITTDE
-507 PGVYIEGS
+507 PGIYLQDQY
-515 HGIRIENILEVVK
+515 GIRTENELICVK
-528 EEKNGDGQFMAFR
+528 GEKNQYGQFMGFENI
-541 HLTYVPVDLD
+541 TYVPIDLD
-551 VIDTQ
+551 GIDKQ
-556 YMEPSDV
+556 Y
-563 RKLNAYHAEVYK
+563 LNAEDVKQLNDYHKMVYEK
-575 RLSPYFEGEELEM
+575 ISPYMTPEENEW
-588 LKKAT
+588 LKEYT
-593 RAV
+593 REI

>member
-67 GRYFIQAAAQI
+67 GRYFIQAANQI

-138 DKDLL
+138 DNDLL

-224 TMWFVEENALS
+224 AMWFVEENALS

-261 IPEHSTVLLDKRKV
+261 IPENSTVLLDKRKV

-288 IVSKANPSQLMKA
+288 IVSKANPSQLMKS

-375 HYSATETDKKN
+375 HYKA
-386 IEPEGLYLVDSGGQ
+386 EPDTAAKLEPQGMLLVDSGGH
-400 YVGGTTDVTRTI
+400 YDTGTTDITRTFV
-412 ALGPVTDTMK
+412 LGPISDIQK
-422 KHFSKTACGMLR
+422 KHFTMVVKSNLN
-434 LADTRFLYGCTGKN
+434 LANVKFLYGCNGISLD
-448 VDIMARE
+448 VICRE
-455 PLWECYIDY
+455 PIWKENLDY
-464 KCGTGHGIGY
+464 QCGTGHGVGY
-474 ILNVHEGPQN
+474 LLNVHEGPN
-484 IRWRFNPGVKEAVLE
+484 SFRWQYRPGFDNPFEA
-499 EGMIVSDE
+499 GMITTDE
-507 PGVYIEGS
+507 PGIYLQDQY
-515 HGIRIENILEVVK
+515 GIRTENELICVK
-528 EEKNGDGQFMAFR
+528 GEKNQYGQFMGFENI
-541 HLTYVPVDLD
+541 TYVPIDLD
-551 VIDTQ
+551 GIDKQ
-556 YMEPSDV
+556 H
-563 RKLNAYHAEVYK
+563 LNAEDVKQLNDYHKMVYEK
-575 RLSPYFEGEELEM
+575 ISPYLTPEENEW
-588 LKKAT
+588 LKEYT
-593 RAV
+593 REI